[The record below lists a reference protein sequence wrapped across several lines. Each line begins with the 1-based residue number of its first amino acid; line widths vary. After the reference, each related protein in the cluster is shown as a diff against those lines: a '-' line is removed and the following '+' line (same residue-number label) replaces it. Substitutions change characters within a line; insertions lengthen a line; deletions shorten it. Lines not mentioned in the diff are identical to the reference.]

1 MNRTKIKDRELP
13 DYTKGEE
20 IVNSSSHIVG
30 DVFAVI
36 ALVTCVI
43 VAVQHKNVWA
53 IVSAAIYGTTMIL
66 LYTMSSV
73 YHALPPTK
81 LSKKVFQV
89 IDHCTI
95 FFFIAGTYTPIT
107 LCAVRLVN
115 PTLAWTIFGVV
126 WAFAILGVVLN
137 AIDLKSFKVFSMVC
151 YLGMG
156 WCIVIAIKPMLQVM
170 SLNSIMYLIFGGIAY
185 TIGAV
190 LYAIAKKSRYLHST
204 FHMFVLVGSLLHY
217 ISVLYIL

>member
-1 MNRTKIKDRELP
+1 MKRTKIKDRELP

-20 IVNSSSHIVG
+20 IFNSSSHMVG
-30 DVFAVI
+30 DAFAVA
-36 ALVTCVI
+36 ALVVCVV
-43 VAVQHKNVWA
+43 VAAKNHNVWG
-53 IVSAAIYGTTMIL
+53 IVSGAIYGSTMIL

-81 LSKKVFQV
+81 TSKKIFQI

-126 WAFAILGVVLN
+126 WGLAIIGVILN
-137 AIDLKSFKVFSMVC
+137 AIDLKRFRIFSMIS

-156 WCIVIAIKPMLQVM
+156 WCIMIVTKPMLQVI
-170 SLNSIMYLIFGGIAY
+170 SLNCLLYLIFGGIAY
-185 TIGAV
+185 TVGAIF
-190 LYAIAKKSRYLHST
+190 YAIGKKSRYLHST
-204 FHMFVLVGSLLHY
+204 FHMFVLVGSILHF
-217 ISVLYIL
+217 ISVLYML